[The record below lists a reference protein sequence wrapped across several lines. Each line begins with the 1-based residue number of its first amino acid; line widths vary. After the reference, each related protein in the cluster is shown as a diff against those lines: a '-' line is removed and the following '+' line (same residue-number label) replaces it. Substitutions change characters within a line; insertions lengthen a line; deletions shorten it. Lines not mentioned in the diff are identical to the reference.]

1 MDNSTNVRKRQCSR
15 VWEHFELLS
24 PNKVRC
30 LLCQQELSYV
40 NTSTMLRHLRTKHE
54 AAAAAS
60 NAPPSDNI
68 QGSVNSGPSF
78 GVKSYALA
86 VEGAAKISDMTTCEE
101 APEICI
107 LKTRELLLKAQL
119 LMSDIEELLDCCTSA
134 GPCNQKRCRTIQQEC
149 QASIEEDGETLII
162 EGFRF
167 ESAVSREDW
176 LRSQAGGRGGCQ
188 GDT

>member
-1 MDNSTNVRKRQCSR
+1 M
-15 VWEHFELLS
+15 
-24 PNKVRC
+24 
-30 LLCQQELSYV
+30 
-40 NTSTMLRHLRTKHE
+40 
-54 AAAAAS
+54 
-60 NAPPSDNI
+60 
-68 QGSVNSGPSF
+68 
-78 GVKSYALA
+78 GVKPCALA
-86 VEGAAKISDMTTCEE
+86 VEGAAKISDMTCEE

-119 LMSDIEELLDCCTSA
+119 LMYDIEELLDCCTSA
-134 GPCNQKRCRTIQQEC
+134 GPCNQRRCRTIQQEC

-176 LRSQAGGRGGCQ
+176 LKSQTGGRGGCQ